1 MRNKNKKEN
10 TVNLSHYFTTKL
22 DREDNLIV
30 NVWQAPNLSANCG
43 APFDLFHDAC
53 EMEQEIWYVIRGIL
67 CQMGKIPAAAI
78 THPRS
83 AKDARVEIML
93 TEDAAIHIAL
103 ILNVAAPVARLHWVN
118 PSWIL
123 VARKIMDGIAEMSTH
138 ERSYWAAMIFHRK
151 DKTRPIDAL
160 RILLTDKED
169 LSVYVTGAV

>member
-22 DREDNLIV
+22 DREDNMIV
-30 NVWQAPNLSANCG
+30 NVWQAPNLSQNCG
-43 APFDLFHDAC
+43 APFDLFNDAC
-53 EMEQEIWYVIRGIL
+53 ELDQEVWVVIRGI
-67 CQMGKIPAAAI
+67 CTQMGTIPAAAI
-78 THPRS
+78 THPRR
-83 AKDARVEIML
+83 AKDACVEIKL

-103 ILNVAAPVARLHWVN
+103 ILNVAAPIARQHWVN
-118 PSWIL
+118 PHFLL
-123 VARKIMDGIAEMSTH
+123 VARKIMEGLDEMSTQ
-138 ERSYWAAMIFHRK
+138 ERSYWAAMMFHRK

>member
-22 DREDNLIV
+22 DREDNMIV
-30 NVWQAPNLSANCG
+30 NVWQAPNLSQNCG
-43 APFDLFHDAC
+43 APFDLFNDAC
-53 EMEQEIWYVIRGIL
+53 ELDQEVWVVIRGI
-67 CQMGKIPAAAI
+67 CTQMGTIPAAAI
-78 THPRS
+78 THPRR
-83 AKDARVEIML
+83 AKDARMEIKL

-103 ILNVAAPVARLHWVN
+103 ILNVAAPTMRAIYAN
-118 PSWIL
+118 PSFLL
-123 VARKIMDGIAEMSTH
+123 VARKIMEGLAEMSTH

-160 RILLTDKED
+160 RILLTDKGD